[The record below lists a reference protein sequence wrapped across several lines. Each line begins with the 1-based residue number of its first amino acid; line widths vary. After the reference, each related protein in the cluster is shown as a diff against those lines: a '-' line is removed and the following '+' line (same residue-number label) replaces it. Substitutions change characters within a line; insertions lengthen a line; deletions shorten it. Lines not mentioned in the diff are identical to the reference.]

1 MYNQEIEQEC
11 PYDCFELIDWAIENH
26 PEFYES
32 IRYCH
37 FDVIVGAVIELWFAK
52 QKENQ
57 GISAI

>member
-32 IRYCH
+32 IRCG
-37 FDVIVGAVIELWFAK
+37 ILPIEKL
-52 QKENQ
+52 
-57 GISAI
+57 